1 MKMIMNLE
9 QLNTLDDV
17 RYFLDGTQTVIYGVS
32 ATKKER
38 YRWVQK
44 ALVKHRC

>member
-17 RYFLDGTQTVIYGVS
+17 RYFLDGTQAVIVGV
-32 ATKKER
+32 ATT
-38 YRWVQK
+38 
-44 ALVKHRC
+44 L